1 MNAVLKNGGIQQQH
15 GYLCN
20 ISHHHMIAL
29 ENMPVA
35 FTLAQ
40 KASGRV
46 IFSNIG
52 KIILKWQFMNLDM
65 DFWICPN

>member
-1 MNAVLKNGGIQQQH
+1 
-15 GYLCN
+15 
-20 ISHHHMIAL
+20 MIAL

-40 KASGRV
+40 RASGRV